1 MDPSLSLGCWERSV
15 CHGIITALPRSEKI
29 GRKTVVV
36 GEGEPVSPLSGPA
49 FVVVGVQHTD
59 MFCVS
64 NVPTGEWKQQKK
76 DWTQSK

>member
-1 MDPSLSLGCWERSV
+1 M
-15 CHGIITALPRSEKI
+15 CHGIITALLRSEKI

-36 GEGEPVSPLSGPA
+36 GEGEPVSPLSGPT

-59 MFCVS
+59 TFVFEMFQPVYK
-64 NVPTGEWKQQKK
+64 WKQQKK